1 MDRPPPPLNLIRFAN
16 AWIVTNGK
24 LAADGTIQFP
34 DEDPAEEVFL
44 SNGTPPANTPS
55 GKPSTPPSES

>member
-1 MDRPPPPLNLIRFAN
+1 MDRPRPLNFIRFAN
-16 AWIVTNGK
+16 DWIVTNGE

-34 DEDPAEEVFL
+34 DEDPAEEVFV
-44 SNGTPPANTPS
+44 SNGTPPVNPPP